1 MTSKVAIVK
10 LGRDPRKS
18 FAQGLKLIGGI
29 DDLNKEKRTVVIKPG
44 IFDHRKKNHP
54 TVAVVDSIIKSFNKA
69 PKIYLTE
76 SNNYKGTGTERL
88 RLYDKVISKKV
99 SPFNL
104 SEDAETRRLKIAG
117 ERMDL
122 SHVLF
127 KPNVFVSVHVL
138 RDSEM
143 GAILKNLFGLVPI
156 REKVRYHKKLVPV
169 LLDIYGAVG
178 GIDLAV
184 MDATYAYQSIA
195 TGAGSRAGYVFIS
208 RDAVAVDAVGGA
220 VFGYD
225 SKKMPIVRGAVKRGL
240 GEGDIN
246 KIEIIGHT
254 IEDVRGRIRGVK

>member
-1 MTSKVAIVK
+1 MKVAIVK

-18 FAQGLKLIGGI
+18 FAQALKLIGGI
-29 DDLNKEKRTVVIKPG
+29 DDLNKEKRKVVIKPG

-54 TVAVVDSIIKSFNKA
+54 TAAVVESIIMSFNKA

-76 SNNYKGTGTERL
+76 SNNYKGTGTDRL
-88 RLYDKVISKKV
+88 RLYDEVISKKV

-117 ERMDL
+117 EKMDL

-127 KPNVFVSVHVL
+127 KPNAFVSVHVL

-143 GAILKNLFGLVPI
+143 GSILKNLFGLVPI

-169 LLDIYGAVG
+169 LLDLYEAVG

-184 MDATYAYQSIA
+184 LDGTNAYVSITSGVGPKA
-195 TGAGSRAGYVFIS
+195 DFVFVG
-208 RDAVAVDAVGGA
+208 RDAVAVEAVGAA
-220 VFGYD
+220 VFGND
-225 SKKMPIVRGAVKRGL
+225 PLKMKVVRQAMKRGL
-240 GEGDIN
+240 GEGDVS
-246 KIEIIGHT
+246 KIEVVGNT
-254 IEDVRGRIRGVK
+254 IEDVRARIKAK